1 MQAPGAFADM
11 TALRECWHPVT
22 FAAELADRPVHADL
36 LGQPLVL

>member
-22 FAAELADRPVHADL
+22 FAAELAMRGLGLATSEPV
-36 LGQPLVL
+36 PR